1 MSIGNSTTAGVLKV
15 EGGTDGELLTVDSS
29 GVSIGNS
36 TTAGVLNV
44 VAADGDLLTVDS
56 TNGVSI
62 GNTTTP
68 VNLNVSGDLTVRNK
82 LIEVKWYQI
91 SAPSTEEDTDYRVSE
106 WVCVIAGFS
115 FQLNNKRNQVNQ
127 LSVYTEKD
135 DDTQQWKIKVNSPHS
150 NGIVNVSVMAISTK
164 IAQFLDP

>member
-15 EGGTDGELLTVDSS
+15 EGGT
-29 GVSIGNS
+29 
-36 TTAGVLNV
+36 
-44 VAADGDLLTVDS
+44 DGDLLTVDS